1 MRMPEAMKHQID
13 PDIPADEAP
22 AVASPH
28 ARKGFFST
36 AYSSAA
42 LLPDPASAS
51 PGASDHADDH
61 IADRAKAGSE
71 VDSEPKDPD
80 LPWLRINWEIK
91 ALVPIAC
98 VLLGGMLLFLL
109 ATLSWHDPERHM
121 VLLVAGAGAVAICGA
136 LLVVLTY
143 TVQRPMVELQQK
155 IAQLGG
161 GDLNVGVSFAHRNDE
176 IGDLGRNFNQ
186 MVVQLRESRIEIERL
201 HRTQMSRA
209 EHLATLGELATGL
222 AHEIRNPLAGI
233 AGVIEIIGRD
243 LPTTSPARSVVK
255 DVRQEI
261 ARINHIVTDLL
272 QTARPHP
279 PTVRKSDLNTTVE
292 HAVMLGRQ
300 QALAK
305 SVEITLLK
313 DPTLPEV
320 EHDSDQIHQVL
331 LNLLL
336 NALQAIDLQAGDL
349 HASGHSGQITVTVK
363 SQGATAVVEVTDN
376 GRGIAPDHLPNIFR
390 PFYTT
395 KGDGTGLG
403 LSLARRIVE
412 DHQGRIDVSS
422 AVGKGTTF
430 AVILPL
436 QRAAAQN
443 AAS

>member
-1 MRMPEAMKHQID
+1 MPETIKQMT
-13 PDIPADEAP
+13 IPAPLPESDDSDAP
-22 AVASPH
+22 LLS
-28 ARKGFFST
+28 RKSTFST
-36 AYSSAA
+36 GYSNETSVGLATPVNSSAA
-42 LLPDPASAS
+42 PNVES
-51 PGASDHADDH
+51 
-61 IADRAKAGSE
+61 
-71 VDSEPKDPD
+71 
-80 LPWLRINWEIK
+80 PWLRINWELK

-109 ATLSWHDPERHM
+109 ATLSWRDPERHI

-161 GDLNVGVSFAHRNDE
+161 GDLNVSVSFAHRNDE

-186 MVVQLRESRIEIERL
+186 MVEQLRESRIEIERL

-243 LPTTSPARSVVK
+243 LPTTSPARAVVK

-279 PTVRKSDLNTTVE
+279 PEVRKSDLNTTVE

-300 QALAK
+300 QAQAK
-305 SVEITLLK
+305 SVEIALHQ
-313 DPTLPEV
+313 DPTLPDV

-336 NALQAIDLQAGDL
+336 NSLQAIDKGDKKGKI
-349 HASGHSGQITVTVK
+349 AVTL
-363 SQGATAVVEVTDN
+363 SRQGESAIVEVADT
-376 GRGIAPDHLPNIFR
+376 GRGIAPQDLPNIFR

-403 LSLARRIVE
+403 LSLAQRIVE
-412 DHQGRIDVSS
+412 DHQGRIDVTS
-422 AVGKGTTF
+422 AVGEGTTF
-430 AVILPL
+430 TVVLPL
-436 QRAAAQN
+436 VRAAAPVS
-443 AAS
+443 AS

>member
-1 MRMPEAMKHQID
+1 MLETAKHMTNPELEPEADHTED
-13 PDIPADEAP
+13 SVPSRTSFYSTGYSNPVSSGEVVFSPVADGPA
-22 AVASPH
+22 
-28 ARKGFFST
+28 
-36 AYSSAA
+36 AA
-42 LLPDPASAS
+42 
-51 PGASDHADDH
+51 
-61 IADRAKAGSE
+61 E
-71 VDSEPKDPD
+71 NPD

-98 VLLGGMLLFLL
+98 VLLGGMLMFLL
-109 ATLSWHDPERHM
+109 ATVSWRDPERHT
-121 VLLVAGAGAVAICGA
+121 VLLVAGAGAVVICGA

-143 TVQRPMVELQQK
+143 LIQRPMVELQQK
-155 IAQLGG
+155 IGQLGA
-161 GDLNVGVSFAHRNDE
+161 GDLNVAVSFAKRNDE

-186 MVVQLRESRIEIERL
+186 MVQQLRESRIEIERL

-243 LPTTSPARSVVK
+243 LPITSPARAVVK

-279 PTVRKSDLNTTVE
+279 PRVRKSDLNTTVE

-305 SVEITLLK
+305 SIEVTLKK
-313 DPTLPEV
+313 DPLLPEV

-336 NALQAIDLQAGDL
+336 NALQAINLNGKV
-349 HASGHSGQITVTVK
+349 TVTIK
-363 SQGATAVVEVTDN
+363 AQGSTAVVEVADN
-376 GRGIAPDHLPNIFR
+376 GRGIPPEDLPNIFR

-395 KGDGTGLG
+395 KGEGTGLG

-412 DHQGRIDVSS
+412 DHQGRIDVTS

-430 AVILPL
+430 AVLLPL
-436 QRAAAQN
+436 ERVTAQQ
-443 AAS
+443 AS

>member
-1 MRMPEAMKHQID
+1 M
-13 PDIPADEAP
+13 DE
-22 AVASPH
+22 VHASSS
-28 ARKGFFST
+28 ARSRAGFFST
-36 AYSSAA
+36 AYSGAA
-42 LLPDPASAS
+42 LPTDPISTG
-51 PGASDHADDH
+51 PVADDS
-61 IADRAKAGSE
+61 DRPETNAE
-71 VDSEPKDPD
+71 DPE

-109 ATLSWHDPERHM
+109 ATLSWRDPERHI

-155 IAQLGG
+155 IAQLGS
-161 GDLNVGVSFAHRNDE
+161 GDLNVSVSFARRNDE

-186 MVVQLRESRIEIERL
+186 MVQQLRESRIEIERL

-209 EHLATLGELATGL
+209 EHLATLGEMATGL

-243 LPTTSPARSVVK
+243 LPATSPARSVVK

-272 QTARPHP
+272 HTARPHP
-279 PTVRKSDLNTTVE
+279 PKVRKSDLNTTVE

-305 SVEITLLK
+305 SVEIALHK
-313 DPTLPEV
+313 DSSLPEV

-336 NALQAIDLQAGDL
+336 NALQAIDANGK
-349 HASGHSGQITVTVK
+349 ITVTVRPL
-363 SQGATAVVEVTDN
+363 GTTAVVEVADN
-376 GRGIAPDHLPNIFR
+376 GRGILPDHLPNIFR

-412 DHQGRIDVSS
+412 DHHGRIDVSS
-422 AVGKGTTF
+422 AVGKGSTF

-436 QRAAAQN
+436 LRAQPQSP
-443 AAS
+443 AS

>member
-1 MRMPEAMKHQID
+1 MTAPLN
-13 PDIPADEAP
+13 PNIPAEENSTAP
-22 AVASPH
+22 RS
-28 ARKGFFST
+28 RTSFFST
-36 AYSSAA
+36 AYPSAA
-42 LLPDPASAS
+42 ALADPIST
-51 PGASDHADDH
+51 GEDVTGKAD
-61 IADRAKAGSE
+61 AAENPES
-71 VDSEPKDPD
+71 
-80 LPWLRINWEIK
+80 PWLNITWEIK

-109 ATLSWHDPERHM
+109 ATLSWRDPERHI

-155 IAQLGG
+155 IAQLGN
-161 GDLNVGVSFAHRNDE
+161 GDLNVAVSFSHRNDE

-186 MVVQLRESRIEIERL
+186 MVVQLRESRAEIERL

-209 EHLATLGELATGL
+209 EHLATLGEMATGL

-243 LPTTSPARSVVK
+243 LPSSSPARAVVK

-279 PTVRKSDLNTTVE
+279 PTVRKSDLNITVE

-300 QALAK
+300 QAMAK
-305 SVEITLLK
+305 SVEIELHK
-313 DPTLPEV
+313 DSTLPEV
-320 EHDSDQIHQVL
+320 EHDGDQIHQVL

-336 NALQAIDLQAGDL
+336 NSLQAIDSNGK
-349 HASGHSGQITVTVK
+349 ITVTVK
-363 SQGATAVVEVTDN
+363 PQGSTAVVEVSDN

-412 DHQGRIDVSS
+412 DHHGRIDVSS
-422 AVGKGTTF
+422 ALGKGTTF
-430 AVILPL
+430 AVVLPL
-436 QRAAAQN
+436 QRPAARPS
-443 AAS
+443 AS

>member
-1 MRMPEAMKHQID
+1 MWSE
-13 PDIPADEAP
+13 
-22 AVASPH
+22 
-28 ARKGFFST
+28 
-36 AYSSAA
+36 
-42 LLPDPASAS
+42 PDPAPDAPRSRTSSFSTGDASDPAFAAPGSAS
-51 PGASDHADDH
+51 TDKVGARQA
-61 IADRAKAGSE
+61 E
-71 VDSEPKDPD
+71 DPE

-109 ATLSWHDPERHM
+109 ATLSWRDPERHI

-155 IAQLGG
+155 IAQLGR
-161 GDLNVGVSFAHRNDE
+161 GDLDVSVSFARRNDE

-186 MVVQLRESRIEIERL
+186 MVTQLRESREEIERL

-209 EHLATLGELATGL
+209 EHFATLGEVATGL

-243 LPTTSPARSVVK
+243 LPTTSPARAVVK

-279 PTVRKSDLNTTVE
+279 PKVRKSDLNTTVE

-300 QALAK
+300 QAMAK
-305 SVEITLLK
+305 GIEIALHK
-313 DPTLPEV
+313 DPSLPEV

-336 NALQAIDLQAGDL
+336 NAQQAIDSKGK
-349 HASGHSGQITVTVK
+349 IEVTVERK
-363 SQGATAVVEVTDN
+363 GPNAVIDVKDN
-376 GRGIAPDHLPNIFR
+376 GRGIAPEHLPNIFR

-412 DHQGRIDVSS
+412 DHHGRIDVTSS
-422 AVGKGTTF
+422 VGKGTTF
-430 AVILPL
+430 AVVLPL
-436 QRAAAQN
+436 QRAALPVS
-443 AAS
+443 AS

>member
-1 MRMPEAMKHQID
+1 MLETMTQPTG
-13 PDIPADEAP
+13 PDIPPDEVATST
-22 AVASPH
+22 AVHS
-28 ARKGFFST
+28 RTGFFST
-36 AYSSAA
+36 AYSGAA
-42 LLPDPASAS
+42 LLPDPIST
-51 PGASDHADDH
+51 GLVADDSSP
-61 IADRAKAGSE
+61 ARTKAE
-71 VDSEPKDPD
+71 NPE

-109 ATLSWHDPERHM
+109 ATLSWRDPERHI

-155 IAQLGG
+155 IAQLGS
-161 GDLNVGVSFAHRNDE
+161 GDLNVSVSFARRNDE

-186 MVVQLRESRIEIERL
+186 MVQQLRESRVEIEHL

-209 EHLATLGELATGL
+209 EHLATLGEMATGL

-243 LPTTSPARSVVK
+243 LPATSPARSVVK

-305 SVEITLLK
+305 SIEIALHK
-313 DPTLPEV
+313 DSSLPEV

-336 NALQAIDLQAGDL
+336 NALQAIDTNGKI
-349 HASGHSGQITVTVK
+349 SVTVK
-363 SQGATAVVEVTDN
+363 PLGTSAVVEVADN
-376 GRGIAPDHLPNIFR
+376 GRGIPPDHLPNIFR

-412 DHQGRIDVSS
+412 DHQGRIDVTS

-436 QRAAAQN
+436 LRPPSQSP
-443 AAS
+443 AS

>member
-1 MRMPEAMKHQID
+1 MPETMNEKMD
-13 PDIPADEAP
+13 PDIPAEE
-22 AVASPH
+22 VRMGASPRSH
-28 ARKGFFST
+28 AAFFST
-36 AYSSAA
+36 AYSSAG
-42 LLPDPASAS
+42 LPTEPLATGRVVDDSTPAGTKLEDP
-51 PGASDHADDH
+51 
-61 IADRAKAGSE
+61 E
-71 VDSEPKDPD
+71 

-91 ALVPIAC
+91 ALVPIAL

-109 ATLSWHDPERHM
+109 ATLSWRDPERHM

-161 GDLNVGVSFAHRNDE
+161 GDLSVAVSFAHRNDE

-186 MVVQLRESRIEIERL
+186 MVVQLRESRNEIERL

-209 EHLATLGELATGL
+209 EHLATLGEMATGL

-243 LPTTSPARSVVK
+243 LPSTSPARSVVK

-279 PTVRKSDLNTTVE
+279 PKVRKSDLNTTVE

-305 SVEITLLK
+305 SIEISLQK
-313 DPTLPEV
+313 DPSLPEI
-320 EHDSDQIHQVL
+320 EHDGDQIHQVL

-336 NALQAIDLQAGDL
+336 NALQAIDHNGK
-349 HASGHSGQITVTVK
+349 ITVTVK
-363 SQGATAVVEVTDN
+363 QEGKTAVVDVTDN
-376 GRGIAPDHLPNIFR
+376 GRGIPADLLPNIFR

-422 AVGKGTTF
+422 ALGKGTTF
-430 AVILPL
+430 AVVLPL
-436 QRAAAQN
+436 QRAAAPV
-443 AAS
+443 SES

>member
-1 MRMPEAMKHQID
+1 MLMRETMTAP
-13 PDIPADEAP
+13 PNPNIPSEEDHSAP
-22 AVASPH
+22 RS
-28 ARKGFFST
+28 RTSFYST
-36 AYSSAA
+36 SYPSSAA
-42 LLPDPASAS
+42 LSDPISA
-51 PGASDHADDH
+51 GADIVGTTGAVENPES
-61 IADRAKAGSE
+61 
-71 VDSEPKDPD
+71 
-80 LPWLRINWEIK
+80 PWLNITWEIK

-109 ATLSWHDPERHM
+109 ATLSWRDPERHL

-161 GDLNVGVSFAHRNDE
+161 GDLNVAVSFSHRNDE

-186 MVVQLRESRIEIERL
+186 MVVQLRESRTEIERL

-209 EHLATLGELATGL
+209 EHLATLGEMATGL

-243 LPTTSPARSVVK
+243 LPVTSPARSVVK

-261 ARINHIVTDLL
+261 NRINHIVTDLL

-279 PTVRKSDLNTTVE
+279 PTVRKTDLNTTVE

-300 QALAK
+300 QAQAK
-305 SVEITLLK
+305 SIEIALHK
-313 DPTLPEV
+313 EPSLPEV

-336 NALQAIDLQAGDL
+336 NALQAIDSKGKIA
-349 HASGHSGQITVTVK
+349 VNVK
-363 SQGATAVVEVTDN
+363 SRGPTAVVEVTDN
-376 GRGIAPDHLPNIFR
+376 GRGIPADQLPNVFR

-412 DHQGRIDVSS
+412 DHHGRIDVTS
-422 AVGKGTTF
+422 VLGQGTTF

-436 QRAAAQN
+436 QR
-443 AAS
+443 STVKDPIS